1 VYWIAIITGFLVMRY
16 KETTGHLPFMKA
28 KKSKDDGGVLSDN
41 PSSDVSRQQSLTKD
55 PEKNVTAVQAAPA
68 RTISE

>member
-1 VYWIAIITGFLVMRY
+1 VYWIAIITGFFVMRY

-28 KKSKDDGGVLSDN
+28 KKTNNDGLVTDV
-41 PSSDVSRQQSLTKD
+41 PSSEVSRQHSATKD
-55 PEKNVTAVQAAPA
+55 PEKNVTAVQEAPA